1 VRRDISGIEDLWT
14 LLRIYFNY
22 GMYED
27 RIRGKTNLDMENL
40 RDLATL
46 SGKDWNLG
54 LFVS

>member
-1 VRRDISGIEDLWT
+1 MRRDISGIEDLWT